1 MCKAAGVSA
10 YWNKG
15 GDMRPCAVLWIA
27 GALNML
33 GGTGY
38 KIESRYPVSGD
49 GGFDY
54 VTLDSEAR
62 KLYLSHGTLVNVVD
76 PDTGKPIGVIPDT
89 PGVHGIAIASEFQ
102 HGFTSNGRENKV
114 SMFDAKTLQ
123 VAKKIDVGKGP
134 DGIYYHAGTKRI
146 FTNNHGSHD
155 VTAIDAANG
164 TVVGTVKLEGD
175 GEQAIIG
182 ADGLVYVNSEDTA
195 EVVVFDP
202 QSLTVK
208 KRFPIG
214 VAKTP
219 TGLAYD
225 ARTNRL
231 FIGCRNAPKMV
242 VMDAA
247 TGKVINSY
255 SIGGNVDYAAFDPGS
270 RLIFFS
276 CGEGVLSIYHQTSS
290 DEYEDAGAVK
300 TQPSAKTMAFDPKT
314 GKIFLSAA
322 EFLEAPANPS
332 GQSPRREV
340 KPGSFVVLVV
350 GK

>member
-1 MCKAAGVSA
+1 MRKTKGVLIGVFSAALLLQ
-10 YWNKG
+10 G
-15 GDMRPCAVLWIA
+15 GAA
-27 GALNML
+27 S
-33 GGTGY
+33 Y
-38 KIESRYPVSGD
+38 KVVGRYPVPGV

-54 VTLDSEAR
+54 VTLDSSER
-62 KLYLSHGTLVNVVD
+62 RIYLSHATQVDVVD
-76 PDTGKPIGVIPDT
+76 ADSGKIVGTIPDT
-89 PGVHGIAIASEFQ
+89 PGVHGIAIAPAFK

-114 SMFDAKTLQ
+114 SMFDPSSLSLI
-123 VAKKIDVGKGP
+123 KKIDVGKGP
-134 DGIYYHAGTKRI
+134 DGIYYDPGSKRV

-155 VTAIDAANG
+155 ISAIDAATG
-164 TVVGTVKLEGD
+164 EVAGTVKSEGD

-182 ADGLVYVNSEDTA
+182 ADGLIYVNSENTA

-202 QSLTVK
+202 KSLEVK

-225 ARTNRL
+225 AKTNRL
-231 FIGCRNAPKMV
+231 FIGCRNEPKMV

-247 TGKVINSY
+247 TGKVIGSFP
-255 SIGGNVDYAAFDPGS
+255 IGAGVDFAGFDPKA

-276 CGEGVLSIYHQTSS
+276 CGDGTLSVYHEKSADT
-290 DEYEDAGAVK
+290 YEDAGAVK

-314 GKIFLSAA
+314 KKIFLPAA
-322 EFLEAPANPS
+322 EYLETPATEP
-332 GQSPRREV
+332 GKRPVRTV
-340 KPGSFVVLVV
+340 KPGTFVVLVV